1 MSLQKEVKSVYL
13 KELVPSDIGRGWL
26 AGLRSISITWGNEC
40 CITFVQMCLIS
51 CSFTNI

>member
-13 KELVPSDIGRGWL
+13 KELVPSDIGRGLL
-26 AGLRSISITWGNEC
+26 AGLKSTFISFGKARVLAGEC

-51 CSFTNI
+51 